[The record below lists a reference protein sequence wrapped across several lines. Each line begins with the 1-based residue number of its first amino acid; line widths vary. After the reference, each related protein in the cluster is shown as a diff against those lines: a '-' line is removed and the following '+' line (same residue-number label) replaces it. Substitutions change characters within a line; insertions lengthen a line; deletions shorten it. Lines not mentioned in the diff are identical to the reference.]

1 MIRSR
6 ARAWGLFSLVLA
18 LTACGGGG
26 GDSDSGSTGTPPPA
40 SPPTAPE
47 EFLFSAMGNS
57 GTSQE
62 LIIADP
68 ANPTPLRFSGL
79 VSNSLEV
86 FNLTFD
92 SNMRRITLGRPT
104 MVVFVQGGA
113 LFQASLRKS
122 QPFGVRRISSL
133 SSACS
138 VDDWHPISFST
149 GDDAWI
155 ELTEAGPDGDCSAT
169 ADNRQAF
176 VRTSMPTT
184 EAPTMLPA
192 GVRILEALPDPGT
205 NALVG
210 FIARDTRTAP
220 ARLSLYSPLL
230 AHVAD
235 VAGGSGRSSLEFL
248 AFRPGPQL
256 TSSAFVRSG
265 NLLLQLDWSATAATL
280 SGARHVFSTTP
291 SDYTLHPSDSD
302 AVYFADGHEI
312 RRLGAT
318 GASSVLATLDV
329 ANGDMVWIEGL
340 TSSHVV
346 VQQASSSQRFPQA
359 FTVSKLGGTPA
370 RVGPATWSSQVVG
383 IRNDDIVYQGA
394 PTFSPTLTLRRVR
407 ADGTGDQYI
416 NAMYRGAVMPVFSTT
431 MPYLSNGTLTAV
443 MWCELPF
450 SAVHCA
456 TGEIRS
462 YDVQSGA
469 ITTLGGLTHT
479 GNGFYSLHV
488 NGWGYSG
495 QPSVV
500 TISGTLMS
508 GAGMATDYYLVQP
521 GVANSLVRLTN
532 NIP

>member
-26 GDSDSGSTGTPPPA
+26 GDSGSAGTPPPA
-40 SPPTAPE
+40 SPPPAPE
-47 EFLFSAMGNS
+47 ELLFSAVGNS
-57 GTSQE
+57 GNSQE

-68 ANPTPLRFSGL
+68 SNPTPLRFSAA

-86 FNLTFD
+86 FNLTVD
-92 SNMRRITLGRPT
+92 SNMRRITLGGPT
-104 MVVFVQGGA
+104 MVVFVQSGA
-113 LFQASLRKS
+113 VFQASLRKS
-122 QPFGVRRISSL
+122 LPFGVRRISSL

-138 VDDWHPISFST
+138 VNDWHPFSFST

-155 ELTEAGPDGDCSAT
+155 EVTEAGPDGDCSAT

-176 VRTSMPTT
+176 IRTSTPTT
-184 EAPTMLPA
+184 DAPTMLPA
-192 GVRILEALPDPGT
+192 GVRILEALPDPST

-210 FIARDTRTAP
+210 FIASDTRTAP
-220 ARLSLYSPLL
+220 ARLSLYSPML

-235 VAGGSGRSSLEFL
+235 VTGGSGQSSLEFV

-265 NLLLQLDWSATAATL
+265 NLLQQLDWSATAATL
-280 SGARHVFSTTP
+280 SGARHVFTTTP
-291 SDYTLHPSDSD
+291 SAYTFSPSDSD
-302 AVYFADGHEI
+302 AIYFADGHVI
-312 RRLGAT
+312 RRIGAT
-318 GASSVLATLDV
+318 GSSTVLATLDA

-340 TSSHVV
+340 TSGHVV
-346 VQQASSSQRFPQA
+346 VQQASSNQGFPQA
-359 FTVSKLGGTPA
+359 FTIAKLGGTPT
-370 RVGPATWSSQVVG
+370 RVGPATWMSQVVG

-416 NAMYRGAVMPVFSTT
+416 NARYRGAVMPVFSTS
-431 MPYLSNGTLTAV
+431 MPYLSNGVLAAV
-443 MWCELPF
+443 MWCELPL

-462 YDVQSGA
+462 YDVQSGS
-469 ITTLGGLTHT
+469 ITTLGSVTHT
-479 GNGFYSLHV
+479 GSGFYSLHV

-500 TISGTLMS
+500 TISGTLTS

-521 GVANSLVRLTN
+521 GVANSLVRLTTH
-532 NIP
+532 IP